1 MPRPSSKSKLDT
13 PSTALF
19 GVALVQG
26 IAGFYLWS
34 TFGWEPL
41 SLGMRIFALAG
52 IFYFV
57 LALVAKIAPLTA
69 AVVGLIPYL
78 IYLGL
83 QAATDIRLLT
93 GGWVH
98 KVPITV
104 FVLSALFAALRQRR
118 RRQNEVAAAS
128 PTA

>member
-1 MPRPSSKSKLDT
+1 MSRTPANPRRDT

-26 IAGFYLWS
+26 IAGFYIWN

-41 SLGMRIFALAG
+41 GLGMHVFTVAG
-52 IFYFV
+52 IFYFI
-57 LALVAKIAPLTA
+57 LALVAKAAPLTA
-69 AVVGLIPYL
+69 ALIALIPYL

-83 QAATDIRLLT
+83 QAGTDIRLLS

-98 KVPITV
+98 KIPMTV
-104 FVLSALFAALRQRR
+104 FLLIALFSAVRGRLPRG
-118 RRQNEVAAAS
+118 NEPVADP
-128 PTA
+128 PTI